1 LEKKL
6 NKLYSEIEKI
16 LDYKFKDINLL
27 DEALTHSSI
36 KTNNKHKKV
45 FNYERLEFL
54 GDRILGFV
62 ISDLIFKKFPNFQ
75 EGDLS
80 ILFQKYTN
88 TKFLSNVA
96 ISLNLNK
103 FVVVQKGDA
112 LEKKDSIMSDLI
124 ESIIAAIYIDSNLDN
139 AKFFIE
145 NKILNNSNI
154 KNVVDKHPKSLLQE
168 YSLRYYKKIPVY
180 TVEEKTGP
188 DHDPQFKVNVS
199 INSHN
204 YAFGEGSSTQK
215 AQEEAAKNL
224 LKMMEPKN

>member
-1 LEKKL
+1 M
-6 NKLYSEIEKI
+6 NKFNSEIEEI
-16 LDYKFKDINLL
+16 LDYKFKDVRLL

-36 KTNNKHKKV
+36 KKSKKQKKI

-54 GDRILGFV
+54 GDRILGFI

-88 TKFLSNVA
+88 AKFLSNVA
-96 ISLNLNK
+96 INLNLNK
-103 FVVVQKGDA
+103 FVLVQKGDR
-112 LEKKDSIMSDLI
+112 LEKKDSIMSDII

-139 AKFFIE
+139 AKQFIE
-145 NKILNNSNI
+145 KKIFNNFKI
-154 KNVVDKHPKSLLQE
+154 KKVIDKHPKTLLQE
-168 YSLRYYKKIPVY
+168 YSLKYFKIIPVY
-180 TVEEKTGP
+180 SVEKKSGP
-188 DHDPQFKVNVS
+188 DHDPQFRVNVS
-199 INSHN
+199 INSQD

-224 LKMMEPKN
+224 LKIMESKN

>member
-1 LEKKL
+1 M
-6 NKLYSEIEKI
+6 NKFYSEIEKI
-16 LDYKFKDINLL
+16 LDYKFKNINLL

-96 ISLNLNK
+96 IGLNLNK
-103 FVVVQKGDA
+103 FVIVQKGDA

-145 NKILNNSNI
+145 NKILNYTNI
-154 KNVVDKHPKSLLQE
+154 KNVVDKHPKSLLPE

-224 LKMMEPKN
+224 LKIMESKN

>member
-1 LEKKL
+1 M
-6 NKLYSEIEKI
+6 NRSYSEIEKI
-16 LDYKFKDINLL
+16 LDYKFKDIKLL
-27 DEALTHSSI
+27 NEALTHSSI
-36 KTNNKHKKV
+36 KSNNKKKRI

-54 GDRILGFV
+54 GDRILGFIV
-62 ISDLIFKKFPNFQ
+62 SDLIFKKFPDFQ

-124 ESIIAAIYIDSNLDN
+124 ESIIAAIYIDSNLDK

-145 NKILNNSNI
+145 NKILNISNI

-168 YSLRYYKKIPVY
+168 YSLRIYRKIPVY
-180 TVEEKTGP
+180 NVEEKSGP
-188 DHDPQFKVNVS
+188 DHDPQFKVKVI
-199 INSHN
+199 INSHIR
-204 YAFGEGSSTQK
+204 AFGEGSSIQK

-224 LKMMEPKN
+224 LKIMESKN

>member
-1 LEKKL
+1 M
-6 NKLYSEIEKI
+6 NKFYSEIEKI
-16 LDYKFKDINLL
+16 LDYKFKDIKLL

-36 KTNNKHKKV
+36 KKINKQKMI

-54 GDRILGFV
+54 GDRILGFI

-80 ILFQKYTN
+80 VLFQKYTN
-88 TKFLSNVA
+88 AKFLSNVA

-103 FVVVQKGDA
+103 FVVVQKGDR

-139 AKFFIE
+139 AKKFIE
-145 NKILNNSNI
+145 KKIFNTLKFKKVI
-154 KNVVDKHPKSLLQE
+154 DKHPKTLLQE
-168 YSLRYYKKIPVY
+168 YSLKYFKMIPVY
-180 TVEEKTGP
+180 TIEEKSGP

-199 INSHN
+199 INSQD

-215 AQEEAAKNL
+215 AEEEAAKNL
-224 LKMMEPKN
+224 LKIMEVKN

>member
-1 LEKKL
+1 M
-6 NKLYSEIEKI
+6 NKFYSEIEKI
-16 LDYKFKDINLL
+16 LDYKFKDIKLL

-36 KTNNKHKKV
+36 KKINKQKMI

-54 GDRILGFV
+54 GDRILGFI
-62 ISDLIFKKFPNFQ
+62 ISDLIFKKFPKFQ

-88 TKFLSNVA
+88 AKFLSNVA

-103 FVVVQKGDA
+103 FVVVQKGDR

-139 AKFFIE
+139 AKKFIE
-145 NKILNNSNI
+145 KKIFNTLKFKKVN
-154 KNVVDKHPKSLLQE
+154 DKHPKTLLQE
-168 YSLRYYKKIPVY
+168 YSLKYFKMIPVY
-180 TVEEKTGP
+180 SVEEKIGP
-188 DHDPQFKVNVS
+188 DHDPKFKVNVS
-199 INSHN
+199 INSQD

-224 LKMMEPKN
+224 LKIMETKN

>member
-1 LEKKL
+1 M
-6 NKLYSEIEKI
+6 NKFYSEIEKI
-16 LDYKFKDINLL
+16 LDYKFKDIKLL

-36 KTNNKHKKV
+36 KKINKQKMI

-54 GDRILGFV
+54 GDRILGFI
-62 ISDLIFKKFPNFQ
+62 ISDLIFKKFPKFQ

-88 TKFLSNVA
+88 AKFLSNVA

-103 FVVVQKGDA
+103 FVVVQKGDR

-139 AKFFIE
+139 AKHFIE
-145 NKILNNSNI
+145 KKIFNNFKI
-154 KNVVDKHPKSLLQE
+154 KKAINKHPKTLLQE
-168 YSLRYYKKIPVY
+168 YSLKYFKMIPIY
-180 TVEEKTGP
+180 TVEEKSGP

-199 INSHN
+199 INSQD

-224 LKMMEPKN
+224 LKIMESKN

>member
-1 LEKKL
+1 M
-6 NKLYSEIEKI
+6 NKSYSEIEKI
-16 LDYKFKDINLL
+16 LDYKFKDIKLL

-36 KTNNKHKKV
+36 KKINKQKKI

-96 ISLNLNK
+96 INLNLNK
-103 FVVVQKGDA
+103 FVIVQKGDS

-124 ESIIAAIYIDSNLDN
+124 ESSDN
-139 AKFFIE
+139 DFFDNTIKFKVPKNKFFFMGDNRDNSKDSRASE
-145 NKILNNSNI
+145 VGFVPKINLIGKAQIIFFSHNGSARFYEFWKWHKLI
-154 KNVVDKHPKSLLQE
+154 RFS
-168 YSLRYYKKIPVY
+168 RIGKKI
-180 TVEEKTGP
+180 E
-188 DHDPQFKVNVS
+188 
-199 INSHN
+199 
-204 YAFGEGSSTQK
+204 
-215 AQEEAAKNL
+215 
-224 LKMMEPKN
+224 

>member
-1 LEKKL
+1 M
-6 NKLYSEIEKI
+6 NKFYSEIEEI
-16 LDYKFKDINLL
+16 LDYKFKDVKLL

-36 KTNNKHKKV
+36 KKIKKQKKI

-54 GDRILGFV
+54 GDRILGFI

-88 TKFLSNVA
+88 AKFLSNVA

-103 FVVVQKGDA
+103 FVLVQKGDR

-124 ESIIAAIYIDSNLDN
+124 ESIIAAIYIDSNLNN
-139 AKFFIE
+139 AKQFIE
-145 NKILNNSNI
+145 NKIFNNFKI
-154 KNVVDKHPKSLLQE
+154 KKVIDKHPKTLLQE
-168 YSLRYYKKIPVY
+168 YSLKYFKMIPVY
-180 TVEEKTGP
+180 SVEEKSGP
-188 DHDPQFKVNVS
+188 DHDPQFRVNVS
-199 INSHN
+199 INSQD

-224 LKMMEPKN
+224 LKIMESKN

>member
-1 LEKKL
+1 M
-6 NKLYSEIEKI
+6 NKLHSEIEKI

-27 DEALTHSSI
+27 NEALTHSSI
-36 KTNNKHKKV
+36 KKNNKHKKV

-62 ISDLIFKKFPNFQ
+62 ISDLVFKKFPNFQ

-88 TKFLSNVA
+88 KKFLSNVA

-103 FVVVQKGDA
+103 FVIVQKGDA

-124 ESIIAAIYIDSNLDN
+124 ESIIAAIYIDSNLDS
-139 AKFFIE
+139 AKFFIK

-154 KNVVDKHPKSLLQE
+154 KNVVEKHPKSLLQE
-168 YSLRYYKKIPVY
+168 FSLR
-180 TVEEKTGP
+180 
-188 DHDPQFKVNVS
+188 
-199 INSHN
+199 
-204 YAFGEGSSTQK
+204 
-215 AQEEAAKNL
+215 
-224 LKMMEPKN
+224 